1 MSEDWLKIQSKGS
14 IYWINPNRVE
24 TIRHLES
31 GEVRLEFASGR
42 VDYYRGE
49 ESAQIVEQLNGH
61 DYPSF
66 EKLPKLEELID

>member
-42 VDYYRGE
+42 VDYYRGGE
-49 ESAQIVEQLNGH
+49 AAQIIAELNA
-61 DYPSF
+61 DNYPSF